1 MKGLFALFAIELSV
15 RSPLLCHGL
24 FFIFLFFFIWAKTTE
39 RTLLDGQLVRVM
51 RSSIEFSELII
62 NFVFFVDRQQEL
74 SELIVNVVQ
83 GDEPEGGETEGRANG
98 PQGQLCA
105 RAVQEQLC
113 ASGKQG
119 ELCASRLEERLFDLL
134 GAFALCLPLS
144 HSQSY
149 T

>member
-1 MKGLFALFAIELSV
+1 M
-15 RSPLLCHGL
+15 
-24 FFIFLFFFIWAKTTE
+24 
-39 RTLLDGQLVRVM
+39 DGQLVRVM

-74 SELIVNVVQ
+74 SELIVNAVR
-83 GDEPEGGETEGRANG
+83 GDERDETEGGETEGRANG